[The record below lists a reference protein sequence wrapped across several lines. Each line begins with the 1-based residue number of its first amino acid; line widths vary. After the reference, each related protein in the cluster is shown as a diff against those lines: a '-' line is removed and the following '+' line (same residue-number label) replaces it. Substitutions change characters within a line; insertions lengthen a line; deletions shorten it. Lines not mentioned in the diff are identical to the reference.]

1 MPAPRRCTGSGVRT
15 ASWSSRPTTAIG
27 HLTSRFAGHGTAF
40 LLFVVPAAAQ
50 TAHDRHVFF
59 ERSLT
64 DTAYYFSDARA
75 IIPSTLAAVRGKLP
89 VQTAH
94 VFTAPNALRLT
105 WTSRPGGTWH
115 AGVRRETWRNQPT
128 EFTGDSLVFRGYAEA
143 ALPAAALPLIGIED
157 PEGLRR
163 EVRLADYYP
172 DGLPAGRWTRVSVPI
187 GQLAMTLQDGR
198 TFDPRRAA
206 TVFFE

>member
-15 ASWSSRPTTAIG
+15 ASWSSRPATAIG
-27 HLTSRFAGHGTAF
+27 HLTSRLASHGAAF
-40 LLFVVPAAAQ
+40 LLLAAPASAQ
-50 TAHDRHVFF
+50 AAHDRHIFF

-143 ALPAAALPLIGIED
+143 ARVGADRATRHDIARRPDLRPAPSGYRV
-157 PEGLRR
+157 LRAVAR
-163 EVRLADYYP
+163 R
-172 DGLPAGRWTRVSVPI
+172 
-187 GQLAMTLQDGR
+187 
-198 TFDPRRAA
+198 RRAPHP
-206 TVFFE
+206 VCRRDRNHER